1 MNSNQLLSKTITV
14 LRFPLI
20 VAVVFVHF
28 YCDTVTY
35 HGVEIFNAHLAT
47 TPNGE
52 ILLSLLDLFACQL
65 PAIAVPSF
73 YIISGYLLF
82 FKSDVYTF
90 ELYTRKVRSRFFTLF
105 IPYVSWIVLLIIFNA
120 IKEKILFNP
129 NPTSLM
135 VRNFAAFDYLRAFF
149 AIQGDDKPYLIPMW
163 YVRDLMALVLLSPVI
178 YFVLKK
184 FGKIFLV
191 LAFVFFILQV
201 AFGSDYENALGWFDY
216 KNNPI
221 GRFFNVSVFFFSIGA
236 YFGINKKNPIN
247 FVKKWWL
254 LTAVIYIALLILVQY
269 ELSLSGWYFKELPE
283 DGVFPFALHNLSICF
298 GIMTVFGLTASLIEK
313 GKVRKIE
320 FLSAS
325 VFFIYASHTFIEWN
339 IGRTIF
345 LIFKPQNGL
354 TVFGVYLVTIVV
366 TILVCMLAFIIMRR
380 VMPKFTAILCGGRD

>member
-1 MNSNQLLSKTITV
+1 M
-14 LRFPLI
+14 
-20 VAVVFVHF
+20 
-28 YCDTVTY
+28 
-35 HGVEIFNAHLAT
+35 
-47 TPNGE
+47 
-52 ILLSLLDLFACQL
+52 
-65 PAIAVPSF
+65 
-73 YIISGYLLF
+73 
-82 FKSDVYTF
+82 
-90 ELYTRKVRSRFFTLF
+90 
-105 IPYVSWIVLLIIFNA
+105 
-120 IKEKILFNP
+120 
-129 NPTSLM
+129 
-135 VRNFAAFDYLRAFF
+135 
-149 AIQGDDKPYLIPMW
+149 
-163 YVRDLMALVLLSPVI
+163 
-178 YFVLKK
+178 
-184 FGKIFLV
+184 
-191 LAFVFFILQV
+191 
-201 AFGSDYENALGWFDY
+201 
-216 KNNPI
+216 
-221 GRFFNVSVFFFSIGA
+221 SVFFFSIGA

-313 GKVRKIE
+313 GKLREIP